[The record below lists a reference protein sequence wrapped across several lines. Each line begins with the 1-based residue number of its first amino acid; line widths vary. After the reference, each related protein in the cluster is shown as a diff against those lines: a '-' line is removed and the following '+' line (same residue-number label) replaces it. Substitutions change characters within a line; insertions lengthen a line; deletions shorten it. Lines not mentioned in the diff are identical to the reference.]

1 MSTIAAISTPNAV
14 GGISVIRISGEN
26 SIEVAE
32 KIFKSTSGKKTAEM
46 YGYTC
51 AHGVVVDRDN
61 SFVDEVILSVFKSPK
76 SYTGEDVVEISCHGG
91 IYITKKVLRLVFE
104 NGAAPAEA
112 GEFTKRAFLNGKMS
126 LTQAEAVIDLISASG
141 QSELKYAIALKDG
154 AIFRRIDK
162 IKSEIISVLGDL
174 AAWADFPEDD
184 IPEVDPVNLLKRLKN
199 IYDAL
204 VKTNKTYDYGR
215 IIREG
220 INTVIA
226 GKPNVGKST
235 LMNCLSGFERS
246 IVTDIAGTTRD
257 VVEETVQLGEIKL
270 RLSDTA
276 GIRNTDDLVE
286 NIGVNLAFR
295 RIDEADLVLAL
306 FDNSEEFTDEDIQ
319 LIEKLVNSNAIA
331 IINKSDEKSV
341 LDRRLI
347 DENFKYMVEISA
359 KNNDGID
366 KLVEAVNEMFVRE
379 DIDAEKGII
388 ANERQKNCIVKAE
401 KLVGDSINALEQ
413 GELLDAITVIL
424 DEAAG
429 FLLELTGEKVSETV
443 VDEVFSRF
451 CIGK

>member
-26 SIEVAE
+26 SIEIAE
-32 KIFKSTSGKKTAEM
+32 KIFRSTSGKKVAEM
-46 YGYTC
+46 NGYTC
-51 AHGVVVDRDN
+51 AHGVVVDRDG
-61 SFVDEVILSVFKSPK
+61 SQIDEVILSVFKSPK

-91 IYITKKVLRLVFE
+91 IYITKKILRLVLE
-104 NGAAPAEA
+104 SGASLAEA
-112 GEFTKRAFLNGKMS
+112 GEFTKRAFLNGKLS

-141 QSELKYAIALKDG
+141 QNEFKYAIALKDG

-162 IKSEIISVLGDL
+162 IKSRIISVLVDL
-174 AAWADFPEDD
+174 SAWADFPEDD
-184 IPEVDPVNLLKRLKN
+184 IPEVDPDNLLKTLKD
-199 IYDAL
+199 IYHELDE
-204 VKTNKTYDYGR
+204 TNKTYDYGR

-257 VVEETVQLGEIKL
+257 IVEETVQLGDIKL

-276 GIRNTDDLVE
+276 GIRNTDDIVE
-286 NIGVNLAFR
+286 NIGVNLAFK
-295 RIDEADLVLAL
+295 RIYEADLVLAL
-306 FDNSEEFTDEDIQ
+306 FDNSVELTDEDLQ
-319 LIEKLVNSNAIA
+319 LIKKLSDKKVVA
-331 IINKSDEKSV
+331 IINKSDEKSMI
-341 LDRRLI
+341 DRRVI
-347 DENFKYMVEISA
+347 DDNFKYVVEISA

-366 KLVEAVNEMFVRE
+366 RLVDAVNKMFIRE

-388 ANERQKNCIVKAE
+388 ANERQKNCIVKAQS
-401 KLVGDSINALEQ
+401 LVEQSINALEQ
-413 GELLDAITVIL
+413 GELLDAITVLL

-429 FLLELTGEKVSETV
+429 YLLELTGEKVSDTV
-443 VDEVFSRF
+443 IDEVFSKF